1 MENCLDRVN
10 NPLLILCS
18 QHQAVTLVPSSL
30 SHPHHQCDP
39 CYQMSVVRAWFAIS
53 HGPGR
58 TSICSSCHVRLSN
71 CTFRPPK
78 FLVSAEYQATQVAS
92 ENCICGDSSM
102 LTQRSS
108 DSASKKIQIWL
119 CTVWSHFFA
128 YTIWLFVSN
137 TYIVSVTVTVMRKRI
152 SSLRGRKQKG
162 GRIQHACGFSE
173 PLSPFGMEEQC
184 V

>member
-1 MENCLDRVN
+1 
-10 NPLLILCS
+10 
-18 QHQAVTLVPSSL
+18 
-30 SHPHHQCDP
+30 
-39 CYQMSVVRAWFAIS
+39 MSVVRAWFAIS

-71 CTFRPPK
+71 CAFRPPK

-173 PLSPFGMEEQC
+173 PSSPFGMKEQC